1 MTTLAGREIVLGV
14 TGGIAAYK
22 ACEIVR
28 ELRKEGA
35 NVVVVLTAAGAHF
48 ITPLTLQT
56 LSKNPVHTD
65 LFNLISE
72 SEIGHISLAQRAN
85 LLLVAPATAN
95 IIGKVRNGIADDLLS
110 TIAMATTAPILMAPA
125 MNSQMYASP
134 GVRENIEVLS
144 ERGVTFVDPD
154 EGELA
159 CGTTGPG
166 RLADTGKILEMARI
180 LLADK
185 ILEGKKVVVSA
196 GPTAEDIDPV
206 RYLTNRASGK
216 MGFAM
221 ATVARRFGAEVTLV
235 TGPTRLADPPFL
247 KVEHVRSA
255 KEMMNAG
262 AAAAENAD
270 AVVMAAAGADFRPA
284 SASPRKI
291 RKGEIEGKIDLVP
304 TDDILAALGGS
315 KRGRVLVGFAA
326 ETNDVEGN
334 AREKMRR
341 KNLDA
346 IVANDVSRADIGFD
360 SDSNEVRVFFSD
372 GTALDM
378 VKAPK
383 EAIASAV
390 WRAVCHKFLKG

>member
-1 MTTLAGREIVLGV
+1 
-14 TGGIAAYK
+14 
-22 ACEIVR
+22 
-28 ELRKEGA
+28 
-35 NVVVVLTAAGAHF
+35 
-48 ITPLTLQT
+48 
-56 LSKNPVHTD
+56 
-65 LFNLISE
+65 
-72 SEIGHISLAQRAN
+72 
-85 LLLVAPATAN
+85 
-95 IIGKVRNGIADDLLS
+95 
-110 TIAMATTAPILMAPA
+110 
-125 MNSQMYASP
+125 
-134 GVRENIEVLS
+134 
-144 ERGVTFVDPD
+144 
-154 EGELA
+154 
-159 CGTTGPG
+159 
-166 RLADTGKILEMARI
+166 
-180 LLADK
+180 
-185 ILEGKKVVVSA
+185 
-196 GPTAEDIDPV
+196 
-206 RYLTNRASGK
+206 
-216 MGFAM
+216 
-221 ATVARRFGAEVTLV
+221 
-235 TGPTRLADPPFL
+235 
-247 KVEHVRSA
+247 
-255 KEMMNAG
+255 MNAV

-270 AVVMAAAGADFRPA
+270 AVVMAAAVADFRPA